1 MKNLCFLLFIL
12 LISLVAPLTASAAR
26 AKLLA
31 TLSIPVDH
39 QFNGFALSPNGQR
52 VAYVDATADTTGN
65 LFLSGISEE
74 QRVQVDSVVGAISFS
89 PDGALLAYVHLVK
102 GRWLLSL
109 YDAKRHKHLRS
120 TPLPVEASP
129 GCISFSADNR
139 LLACAVYAGAY
150 NPCVIRIYR
159 VLGLTLKSKL
169 AADIALPYSMA
180 FSDDGRYF
188 VASGFAGDAGIGG
201 TAVWSLND
209 SRLRR
214 VLAEYGR
221 VVFAPDQHTLIVE
234 GKTLDARNPHG
245 QIRPFVHAG
254 YPLRLIGR
262 VNKNQALFCR
272 VTARQGMTEP
282 LELWSIKSRK
292 RTDTWYGVGAFGFST
307 GLSSTGKTFA
317 DVSTENGQ
325 WVIKVWRL
333 SKK

>member
-1 MKNLCFLLFIL
+1 MKNLCLFLFIL
-12 LISLVAPLTASAAR
+12 LVSLVAPLTASAAR

-52 VAYVDATADTTGN
+52 VAYVNAAADTTGN
-65 LFLSGISEE
+65 LFLSGIGGKP
-74 QRVQVDSVVGAISFS
+74 RVLVDSVVGATSFS
-89 PDGALLAYVHLVK
+89 PDGALLAYVHLEK
-102 GRWLLSL
+102 GRWFLSL
-109 YDAKRHKHLRS
+109 YDVKRHKQLRS
-120 TPLPVEASP
+120 ISLPVEASP
-129 GCISFSADNR
+129 GCVSFSADGR
-139 LLACAVYAGAY
+139 QLACAVYAGAY

-159 VLGLTLKSKL
+159 VLGLILKSKL
-169 AADIALPYSMA
+169 KADIALPYSMA
-180 FSDDGRYF
+180 FSDNGRYF
-188 VASGFAGDAGIGG
+188 AASGFVGDAGIGG

-209 SRLRR
+209 SRLKR

-221 VVFAPDQHTLIVE
+221 VVFAPDQHTLILE

-245 QIRPFVHAG
+245 PLQSFAHTG

-272 VTARQGMTEP
+272 VTARRGMTEP

-317 DVSTENGQ
+317 AVCTDNGR

-333 SKK
+333 SSK